1 MPAKKNTEAA
11 VEKKELS
18 FEESLARLT
27 RIAEILENETPSLEQ
42 ALSLYEEGAA
52 LLKNSTQKLKD
63 AEAKITLLTK
73 DA

>member
-11 VEKKELS
+11 VEKKDLS

-63 AEAKITLLTK
+63 AETKITLLTK

>member
-1 MPAKKNTEAA
+1 MPAKNVTEST
-11 VEKKELS
+11 ENKELS

-42 ALSLYEEGAA
+42 ALSLYEESAA
-52 LLKNSTQKLKD
+52 LLKNSSQKLKD

>member
-1 MPAKKNTEAA
+1 MPAKKNPEAA
-11 VEKKELS
+11 VEKKEPS

-63 AEAKITLLTK
+63 AETKITLLTK

>member
-1 MPAKKNTEAA
+1 MPAKKNPEAA

-18 FEESLARLT
+18 LEESLARLT

-63 AEAKITLLTK
+63 AETKITLLTK

>member
-1 MPAKKNTEAA
+1 MPAKKNPEAA
-11 VEKKELS
+11 VEKKDLS

-63 AEAKITLLTK
+63 AETKITLLTK

>member
-42 ALSLYEEGAA
+42 ALSLYEESAA
-52 LLKNSTQKLKD
+52 LLKNSSQKLKD

>member
-1 MPAKKNTEAA
+1 MPAKKVTEST
-11 VEKKELS
+11 ENKELS

-27 RIAEILENETPSLEQ
+27 IAEILENETPSLEQ
-42 ALSLYEEGAA
+42 ALSLYEESAA
-52 LLKNSTQKLKD
+52 LLKNSSQKLKD

>member
-42 ALSLYEEGAA
+42 ALSLYEESAA

>member
-18 FEESLARLT
+18 FEESLTRLT

-63 AEAKITLLTK
+63 AETKITLLTK

>member
-63 AEAKITLLTK
+63 AETKITLLTK
-73 DA
+73 DS

>member
-27 RIAEILENETPSLEQ
+27 RIAEILEDETPSLEQ

-63 AEAKITLLTK
+63 AETKITLLTK

>member
-1 MPAKKNTEAA
+1 MPAKKNPEAT

-63 AEAKITLLTK
+63 AETKITLLTK

>member
-1 MPAKKNTEAA
+1 MPAKKNSEAA

-63 AEAKITLLTK
+63 AETKITLLTK

>member
-63 AEAKITLLTK
+63 AETKITLLTK